1 MLEVI
6 GDIAKCEDR
15 QRIGY
20 LVKISS
26 CQVLL
31 ERNLC
36 CLYLLELSNIS

>member
-6 GDIAKCEDR
+6 DDIAKCEGR

-26 CQVLL
+26 CQALL

-36 CLYLLELSNIS
+36 C